1 MPTIY
6 EVKQV
11 IDIMYPHLTEN
22 QIIVDNSSSD
32 PFVIKELSDKLL
44 RKNVYLFDGPVSG
57 GPTKAKNGT
66 LSCMVGG
73 DEIVYEKIENILKT
87 YSKPQYVGE
96 VGNGCA
102 IKAINNILN
111 VTNLLVL
118 SEGLSALN
126 KYGIDANV
134 ALKIINESSGR
145 SLMSIER
152 FPEHIIKGNYNYGF
166 DLKLMKKDVD
176 IAKNIL
182 KNPITFEPIIN
193 ILHKD
198 VDIYGDGSDYTEIT
212 KRFFNK

>member
-73 DEIVYEKIENILKT
+73 DEIVYEKIE
-87 YSKPQYVGE
+87 
-96 VGNGCA
+96 
-102 IKAINNILN
+102 NILN

>member
-118 SEGLSALN
+118 SDGLSALN
-126 KYGIDANV
+126 K
-134 ALKIINESSGR
+134 
-145 SLMSIER
+145 
-152 FPEHIIKGNYNYGF
+152 
-166 DLKLMKKDVD
+166 
-176 IAKNIL
+176 
-182 KNPITFEPIIN
+182 
-193 ILHKD
+193 
-198 VDIYGDGSDYTEIT
+198 
-212 KRFFNK
+212 